1 MLYFNF
7 QIDTVEGTLQYRD
20 ILKCKNRYPDLLQI
34 CGDFQIIVD
43 KKTFFSQPQF
53 PILEFCKATHKW
65 ERSCLHK
72 NMYYSSVETDD
83 NPLVCFIYTGQ
94 MWRIQSPWELFNS
107 ENLFSKEEI
116 SKSLNELYKN
126 VNMQLLNFIE

>member
-34 CGDFQIIVD
+34 CGDFQIIMG
-43 KKTFFSQPQF
+43 KKLFFSQPQF
-53 PILEFCKATHKW
+53 PISEFCNATYRW
-65 ERSCLHK
+65 ERSYLHK

-83 NPLVCFIYTGQ
+83 NPLICFIYTGQ
-94 MWRIQSPWELFNS
+94 MWRIQSPWELFKS
-107 ENLFSKEEI
+107 EKIFSRENI
-116 SKSLNELYKN
+116 SNSLNELYKT
-126 VNMQLLNFIE
+126 VNRQLLDFIK